1 MACTVSA
8 LCDQIN
14 SAVWRLALADAIQRR
29 VIQVLSNEELRAK
42 YNEHGL
48 AGLQVFP
55 AQQCGLLFD

>member
-1 MACTVSA
+1 M
-8 LCDQIN
+8 
-14 SAVWRLALADAIQRR
+14 QRR

-55 AQQCGLLFD
+55 AQQCGIAV